1 MKEGQAHE
9 AVLAMLR
16 KFDEENGSARPK
28 TNGPCLPLK
37 PTNLPTPEDVKVT
50 ADRKKQDDIS
60 IAAVETKR
68 NRRMAKFVE
77 HLPDVEEMAKNDGG
91 DGDGEDKALWRLS
104 MLGPKIRTLERAPW
118 EDTDVETAEAPSMLG
133 PKIRTLERA
142 PWEENE
148 VETIETPEPMER
160 SESQGLE
167 DIMED
172 EEDTD
177 TLAIPYQAPTDN
189 RSKLL
194 TPPVESTSPSSPTS
208 YFNFS
213 KSASKPTSVSTPP
226 KSHTVPISPTSELFV
241 PKTPPKSPSTIRSRA
256 GLKKIFL
263 STLRPRKREDVE
275 PPSPTG
281 TLSSSAATTPSLPTP
296 TIRISSP
303 IHPRRMD
310 GSPIYGDDSTIG
322 PVSPVE
328 LKYKLPELRLSR
340 ADWGEWGRQIAD
352 RL

>member
-16 KFDEENGSARPK
+16 KFDEENGSVRPK

-91 DGDGEDKALWRLS
+91 DGDGEDKALWRL
-104 MLGPKIRTLERAPW
+104 
-118 EDTDVETAEAPSMLG
+118 SMLG